1 MDFKN
6 KKFFTRKL
14 MEWYDQS
21 DRPLP
26 WKGIKDPYLIWLSE
40 IILQQTRTEQGT
52 PYYEKFK
59 RAYPTV
65 HDMAEAPEDE
75 IMKLWQGLGY
85 YSRARNMHHTAK
97 HVSVVLEG
105 KFPNT
110 LKELQALKGIGPY
123 TAAAITSFAFNLP
136 HAVVDGN
143 VYRVLARFFGIGID
157 IDDREAGR
165 LFGNLAQELV
175 LTDQPGKYNQAI
187 MDFGATVCTPRAYKC
202 SSCLLREH
210 CLAFARGTIDSLPVK
225 NKKIKKKV
233 RYFNY
238 FIVVG
243 NDRILIRKRKEK
255 DIWKNLY
262 DFPLFESTHAIEETE
277 MLKSGLA
284 GHNLLHSVQE
294 SNTQLIHTGQQQLTH
309 QKIIAN
315 FWKVTTEIP
324 REYPDDFIWVDIE
337 NLSKFAFPRIITLFL
352 EDIFLNLG

>member
-1 MDFKN
+1 
-6 KKFFTRKL
+6 

-65 HDMAEAPEDE
+65 HDMAKASEDE

-97 HVSVVLEG
+97 HVSVVLDG
-105 KFPNT
+105 KFPNS

-123 TAAAITSFAFNLP
+123 TAAAIASFAFNLP

-143 VYRVLARFFGIGID
+143 VYRVLARFFGIEVD
-157 IDDREAGR
+157 IDDREAAR
-165 LFGNLAQELV
+165 LFGDLAQELV

-187 MDFGATVCTPRAYKC
+187 MDLGATVCTPRAYKC
-202 SSCLLREH
+202 SNCLLREH
-210 CLAFARGTIDSLPVK
+210 CLAFARGTIDALPVK

-233 RYFNY
+233 RYFHY
-238 FIVVG
+238 FIVEH
-243 NDRILIRKRKEK
+243 NARILIRKRKEK

-262 DFPLFESTHAIEETE
+262 DFPLFESTHAMEEAE
-277 MLKSGLA
+277 MLKPGLA
-284 GHNLLHSVQE
+284 GHELLNSFQGNVAE
-294 SNTQLIHTGQQQLTH
+294 LIHTGQQQLTH

-315 FWKVTTEIP
+315 FWKVNKEMP